1 MGYPLPSEVDYD
13 MKYKITAESTE
24 DVVYLGVH
32 VYRQEHLLR
41 TELYDREEEYP
52 FHIMRYP
59 HSGTVATS
67 HHLKGVIIGRLGSCL
82 QVCSFMGD
90 FKASALRVIQRAFQR
105 GYSKRIIQS
114 VWVLVLGLVFWVLGF
129 SSILAKWRRSQAAA
143 LKGWFRVA
151 WRVAASDGRAGGQR
165 KLVNHHQRNYPELM
179 QAIAEHDALHPHR
192 QPGAAAE
199 DVTMAA
205 AATFTT
211 SSSCDSLST
220 SRLPE
225 AISLFPDSYS
235 FQPPQPPPSPPPP
248 PFRPLV
254 SVCGVEPHLE
264 PMVSTVQDEDEELV
278 ACNELALHA
287 LRKLWIVLW

>member
-67 HHLKGVIIGRLGSCL
+67 HHLKGVIIGRLVSCR

-114 VWVLVLGLVFWVLGF
+114 VWARFLFNTGEV
-129 SSILAKWRRSQAAA
+129 
-143 LKGWFRVA
+143 
-151 WRVAASDGRAGGQR
+151 
-165 KLVNHHQRNYPELM
+165 
-179 QAIAEHDALHPHR
+179 
-192 QPGAAAE
+192 
-199 DVTMAA
+199 
-205 AATFTT
+205 ATFAGR
-211 SSSCDSLST
+211 SFE
-220 SRLPE
+220 RL
-225 AISLFPDSYS
+225 
-235 FQPPQPPPSPPPP
+235 
-248 PFRPLV
+248 V
-254 SVCGVEPHLE
+254 
-264 PMVSTVQDEDEELV
+264 
-278 ACNELALHA
+278 
-287 LRKLWIVLW
+287 